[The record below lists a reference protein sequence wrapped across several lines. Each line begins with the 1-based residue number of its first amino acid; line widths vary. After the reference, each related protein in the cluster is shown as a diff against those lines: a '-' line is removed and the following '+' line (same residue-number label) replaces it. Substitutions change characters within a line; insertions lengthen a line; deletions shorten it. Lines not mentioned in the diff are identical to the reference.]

1 MKTIEASIFRVVTLI
16 TLLPVCALPAFADEN
31 GFIRYP
37 RESAAAESNQ
47 ALSNHIDT
55 AANRNYVRYPR
66 ISDERKLI
74 VASKTTGPQGRQAD
88 GAANCVAVTQSQP
101 VVISTAPEVWARN

>member
-16 TLLPVCALPAFADEN
+16 ALLPVCAPAAFADGN

-47 ALSNHIDT
+47 ALSNHGDT
-55 AANRNYVRYPR
+55 AENRNYVRYPR
-66 ISDERKLI
+66 IGDERKLI
-74 VASKTTGPQGRQAD
+74 VAAKTTGPQGGKAD
-88 GAANCVAVTQSQP
+88 ETANCVAVTKSQP
-101 VVISTAPEVWARN
+101 VAW